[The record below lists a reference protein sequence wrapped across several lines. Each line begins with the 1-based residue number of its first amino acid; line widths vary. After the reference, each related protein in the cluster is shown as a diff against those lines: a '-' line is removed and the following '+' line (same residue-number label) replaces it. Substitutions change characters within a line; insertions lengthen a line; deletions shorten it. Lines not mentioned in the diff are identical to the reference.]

1 MVEDEIRRL
10 LPTARVARMDRDT
23 TTRKGTYQRIVREM
37 ELGEIDILIGTQM
50 IVKGHDFPN
59 ITLVGIICADTV
71 LNLPDFR
78 ASERTFQ
85 LLTQAAGRAGR
96 GNQPGRVIIQ
106 TYTPEHHAIE
116 RAKSHDFLAFFEE
129 EISQREE
136 LKYPPF
142 SRMVNLRISGNNGD
156 VTRTFAERLGMV
168 GSVIRKK
175 RRIYR
180 DHLDLLGPCTAPLA
194 RVKGKYRWH
203 LLVKSDRTD
212 SLRQFINELIQRI
225 DKETVGVQLDVDVD
239 PINLM

>member
-1 MVEDEIRRL
+1 
-10 LPTARVARMDRDT
+10 MDRDT
-23 TTRKGTYQRIVREM
+23 TTRRGTYQRIVRDM
-37 ELGEIDILIGTQM
+37 ESGEIDILIGTQM

-96 GNQPGRVIIQ
+96 GDQPGRVIIQ
-106 TYTPEHHAIE
+106 TYAPDHYSIE
-116 RAKSHDFLAFFEE
+116 KAKSHDFLAFFEK
-129 EISQREE
+129 EISHREE

-142 SRMVNLRISGNNGD
+142 SRMVNLRISGNSKD
-156 VTRTFAERLGMV
+156 ATQAYAERLGLV
-168 GSVIRKK
+168 GSRIRKK
-175 RRIYR
+175 SQAYR

-194 RVKGKYRWH
+194 RVKGKHRWH

-212 SLRQFINELIQRI
+212 RLRQFINELIKNI
-225 DKETVGVQLDVDVD
+225 DKEAMGVHLDVDVD
-239 PINLM
+239 PVNLM